1 MTTNFKRP
9 LSPHLQIYRPQ
20 LTSGMSILHRATGA
34 FLSLGTIVLAYW
46 LMAAANGAEAYQ
58 QAQGLLGSWF
68 GLLLLF
74 GWTFALFYHLSNGIR
89 HLFWDAGLGVNIK
102 TSYAAGKLVWV
113 MAFILTG
120 LAWLL
125 AFSIKGVG

>member
-1 MTTNFKRP
+1 MTTNVKRP

-20 LTSGMSILHRATGA
+20 LTSVMSILHRATGA

-46 LMAAANGAEAYQ
+46 LIAAANGVETYQ
-58 QAQGLLGSWF
+58 QAQSLLGSWF

-89 HLFWDAGLGVNIK
+89 HLFWDAGLGVDIK
-102 TSYAAGKLVWV
+102 TSYTAGKLVWM
-113 MAFILTG
+113 MAFVLTG
-120 LAWLL
+120 LAWFL